1 MVCKIPL
8 NNSTKHAFAGLQ
20 LWNHIKLNISLV
32 LSVLM
37 SICHQTLLHTV
48 SSVQSVCKQTSKER
62 FGLRGASCR
71 LVIWAVFITD
81 RTPHSELLSQQ
92 VTGKEQWQ
100 AELRADACQA
110 AYGAECAQEGPCP
123 CLCGAPQR
131 KGWGRWLSTRDKA
144 QLVTLEIT
152 PEQGPPRILGCGD
165 GLATPISCPEE
176 TELSD
181 QVTLRRSYYTATY
194 VVT

>member
-8 NNSTKHAFAGLQ
+8 NNSTRHAFAGLQ

-100 AELRADACQA
+100 AELRADACRA
-110 AYGAECAQEGPCP
+110 AYGQ
-123 CLCGAPQR
+123 
-131 KGWGRWLSTRDKA
+131 S
-144 QLVTLEIT
+144 V
-152 PEQGPPRILGCGD
+152 PRRGLARACVELPRERGGGD
-165 GLATPISCPEE
+165 GSLRVTK
-176 TELSD
+176 LS
-181 QVTLRRSYYTATY
+181 
-194 VVT
+194 